1 MWQVRG
7 ELAWFGIGIDSEV
20 DQADTVLS
28 GRLQGKVLL
37 TRSLR

>member
-7 ELAWFGIGIDSEV
+7 ELAQFGIDSEV

-28 GRLQGKVLL
+28 GRVQGKVLL